1 VSTDSAAAGAPE
13 SALRIDGDHVAAPA
27 GFGGYLGQFDSYRV
41 VACCAVV
48 LQHSLLWTIT
58 VGNVVPWAFVM
69 LLHFSRTA
77 FFFLTAL
84 VLTYSQLTRPLSTR
98 DFWRRRYVQL
108 GVPYLAW
115 TLIYW
120 IYTLLTVPGS
130 GSQAWYLL
138 WHDVLFGY
146 YQLYF
151 AVVLFQLYVVFPFLL
166 RFLRSVG
173 HHGWIM
179 VASLVFALLLS
190 ADLHFSHFFG
200 PVGAATRWMST
211 VWPFGRDLITYQE
224 QFIAGILV
232 ALHFDQVRQFV
243 ERWCRQIIA
252 LALAIGVIATLWYL
266 LAVWTGSDTG
276 HASDL
281 YQPIAFL
288 WFTAA
293 VAGLEAF
300 TWWWYRRTTV
310 GGHRPL
316 FTAVSATYLA
326 SLTGGIYLC
335 HILFINEVRRLIGV
349 TGLSHHLGWSET
361 VAVLFVGTIL
371 ISGLFT
377 ALILRTPLRWVLG
390 GPVRAEQRSRI
401 DGLAADASA
410 LRRPTAAHGGRPG
423 TANTNVAAAD
433 VATAVGPSPS
443 HQ

>member
-1 VSTDSAAAGAPE
+1 VSIDPGAVGDPDL
-13 SALRIDGDHVAAPA
+13 AVHIDEDHMAAPA

-84 VLTYSQLTRPLSTR
+84 VLTYSQLTRPLSHR
-98 DFWRRRYVQL
+98 QFWRRRYVQL

-120 IYTLLTVPGS
+120 VYSLVTVPGA
-130 GSQAWYLL
+130 GSQTWYLL

-151 AVVLFQLYVVFPFLL
+151 AVVLFQLYLVFPFLL

-190 ADLHFSHFFG
+190 ADLHFPGYFG
-200 PVGAATRWMST
+200 PVGEATRWLST
-211 VWPFGRDLITYQE
+211 IWPFGRDLLTYQE

-243 ERWCRQIIA
+243 ERWGRPIIA
-252 LALAIGVIATLWYL
+252 LALAIGVIATVWYL

-293 VAGLEAF
+293 VAGLESF

-335 HILFINEVRRLIGV
+335 HILFINLVRRLLGV
-349 TGLSHHLGWSET
+349 SGLAPHLGWSET
-361 VAVLFVGTIL
+361 VAVLFVATIL
-371 ISGLFT
+371 VSGLFT

-390 GPVRAEQRSRI
+390 GPVRAEQRARI
-401 DGLAADASA
+401 DGLAAEASV
-410 LRRPTAAHGGRPG
+410 RRTAAPRRARPDHSG
-423 TANTNVAAAD
+423 SKVAPAA
-433 VATAVGPSPS
+433 GPSPWP
-443 HQ
+443 Q